1 MTGEPSPTSWR
12 SAARV
17 ALVAALSFAIAGAV
31 GHAVLGVLREG
42 ARPSTALDPKLL
54 ALAATLWS
62 LGIAAQGP
70 RWAAML
76 PTPRPSIAQSAL
88 AVLATNTLTVTVPGP
103 SGEAMLAAYADRA
116 LGIPWATAASATLIA
131 RLLGLGL
138 VGILLFVGV
147 AALPG
152 LHQWQTAAAVTLGI
166 SGAALAAYLLVS
178 GRAQPIVAALDARLT
193 RHLPPKLADR
203 LRSVLRD
210 ALTPGL
216 HTRSDWARAVS
227 WSLLSTVLMAAGGY
241 TSACAAHL
249 SPAPLAYFW
258 MHVATAIAGVVAFVV
273 PAGLG
278 AIDALWVG
286 LFVATGHSAAAGVLA
301 AVAWRQMQ
309 ALALLISVGP
319 LLWISKKAAG

>member
-1 MTGEPSPTSWR
+1 MTGEPLPTSW
-12 SAARV
+12 SPAARV
-17 ALVAALSFAIAGAV
+17 VLVAALAFAIAGAV
-31 GHAVLGVLREG
+31 GHALIGALRT
-42 ARPSTALDPKLL
+42 RPSADLDPRLL
-54 ALAATLWS
+54 VLAALFWS

-76 PTPRPSIAQSAL
+76 PRPRPSVLQSAL
-88 AVLATNTLTVTVPGP
+88 AVLGANTLTVTVPGP
-103 SGEAMLAAYADRA
+103 SGEALLATYSDRV
-116 LGIPWATAASATLIA
+116 LGIPWATAASATLIS
-131 RLLGLGL
+131 RLIGLGL
-138 VGILLFVGV
+138 VGVLLFVGV

-152 LHQWQTAAAVTLGI
+152 LQQWLAAAAVTLGI
-166 SGAALAAYLLVS
+166 SATALTLYLSVS
-178 GRAQPIVAALDARLT
+178 GRAQPIVAALDARLA

-216 HTRSDWARAVS
+216 HTPTDWARAVT
-227 WSLLSTVLMAAGGY
+227 WSLLSTLLMAAGGY

-249 SPAPLAYFW
+249 SPAPLVYLW
-258 MHVATAIAGVVAFVV
+258 MHVATAVAGLVAFVV

-286 LFVATGHSAAAGVLA
+286 LFVATGHSAGEGVLA

-319 LLWISKKAAG
+319 LLWISKQAART